1 MDPSNSSGVTDILAK
16 DGSVITSVGTS
27 SSHPVPIDL
36 LQSLYLGRRQSIQSE
51 VSYSQS
57 GRSTP
62 ASNPSLA
69 SDGPVASSSRHLGRN
84 TPPPAFW
91 PSSVSY
97 TTTVTFP
104 SVRKL
109 PAKEKKR
116 ILVTGGAGYVGSHLV
131 DRLMLMGHDVS
142 FGSIHYFQ
150 FSRTDDILFVGCGT
164 R

>member
-1 MDPSNSSGVTDILAK
+1 MESSIAGSITDIVAR

-51 VSYSQS
+51 ASYSQS

-69 SDGPVASSSRHLGRN
+69 SDGPIASTSRLLGRS

-109 PAKEKKR
+109 PAKERKR

-142 FGSIHYFQ
+142 FGIIYYYFR
-150 FSRTDDILFVGCGT
+150 FSHN
-164 R
+164 